1 MLPQSLSL
9 SPPITLYH
17 VVLRQVIFNGL
28 PVVGAGHIQR
38 ANSLLHQWIL
48 STLHLLKGV
57 AQGGRHWIWA
67 TRIIVTPHHD

>member
-17 VVLRQVIFNGL
+17 VILRQSIFNGL
-28 PVVGAGHIQR
+28 PDFGAGHIQR
-38 ANSLLHQWIL
+38 TNSLLHQWKL

-57 AQGGRHWIWA
+57 AQRGRNRVGSTSEVI
-67 TRIIVTPHHD
+67 TPYEH

>member
-17 VVLRQVIFNGL
+17 VILRQGTCNGL
-28 PVVGAGHIQR
+28 PVIGAGQIQR
-38 ANSLLHQWIL
+38 ADSLLQQWKF

-57 AQGGRHWIWA
+57 AQRRRNRMGSTSEVI
-67 TRIIVTPHHD
+67 TPDEH

>member
-17 VVLRQVIFNGL
+17 VILRQGIFNGL
-28 PVVGAGHIQR
+28 PFFGAGHIQR
-38 ANSLLHQWIL
+38 ANSLLHKWKL

-57 AQGGRHWIWA
+57 AQRRRDRVGPTGEVI
-67 TRIIVTPHHD
+67 TPYHY